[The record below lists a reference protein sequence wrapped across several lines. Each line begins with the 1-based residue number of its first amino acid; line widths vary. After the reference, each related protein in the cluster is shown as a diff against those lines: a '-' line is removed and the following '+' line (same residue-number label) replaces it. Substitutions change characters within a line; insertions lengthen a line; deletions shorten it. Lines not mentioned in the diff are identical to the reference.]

1 MSRQAVGVP
10 VIILKEGT
18 QRTVGR
24 DAMRANIMAAR
35 VIAEAIRTSL
45 GPRGMDKMLVDS
57 LGDVVITNDGA
68 TILKEIDVQHPAAK
82 MMVEVAKAQDDEVGD
97 GTTTAVVIAGE
108 LLKKAEELLDQNI
121 HPTIIVEGYKKA
133 ADEACKILDEIAL
146 TTTPDNYDILVKI
159 GKTALNSKAVAGA
172 KDLFA
177 KIAVD
182 AIKQI
187 VEKRDE
193 KLFADIELVGILKK
207 QGKSL
212 LETELVSGIVIDKEV
227 VHPGM
232 PKRVTN
238 AKIALVNAPLE
249 IEKTEF
255 DAEIRITD
263 PTQMKAFLEEEQRML
278 REMVEKIKASGA
290 NVLFCQKGIDDV
302 AQHFLAKAGI
312 LAVRRV
318 KKSDMEKL
326 AKATGG
332 KIVTSIDDLTPEH
345 LGEAGLVEE
354 VKIGEDK
361 IVYVRD
367 CKHPKAVSVVIRG
380 GSEHVV
386 DEAERALHDALCVVR
401 DVIEDGKYVAGGGAP
416 EIEVAKRLR
425 EYAQQIGGR
434 EQLAIEAFADAIEII
449 PKTLAENAGHDPL
462 DIIVQ
467 LRERHAKPD
476 GVWYGVDVF
485 EGKVVDMLERGVL
498 EPLRVKKQAIRSASE
513 AAQMI
518 LRIDDII
525 ASKPTEPSKGK
536 GGPEGMPEY

>member
-1 MSRQAVGVP
+1 
-10 VIILKEGT
+10 
-18 QRTVGR
+18 
-24 DAMRANIMAAR
+24 
-35 VIAEAIRTSL
+35 
-45 GPRGMDKMLVDS
+45 
-57 LGDVVITNDGA
+57 
-68 TILKEIDVQHPAAK
+68 
-82 MMVEVAKAQDDEVGD
+82 
-97 GTTTAVVIAGE
+97 
-108 LLKKAEELLDQNI
+108 
-121 HPTIIVEGYKKA
+121 
-133 ADEACKILDEIAL
+133 
-146 TTTPDNYDILVKI
+146 
-159 GKTALNSKAVAGA
+159 
-172 KDLFA
+172 
-177 KIAVD
+177 
-182 AIKQI
+182 
-187 VEKRDE
+187 
-193 KLFADIELVGILKK
+193 
-207 QGKSL
+207 
-212 LETELVSGIVIDKEV
+212 
-227 VHPGM
+227 
-232 PKRVTN
+232 
-238 AKIALVNAPLE
+238 
-249 IEKTEF
+249 
-255 DAEIRITD
+255 
-263 PTQMKAFLEEEQRML
+263 
-278 REMVEKIKASGA
+278 
-290 NVLFCQKGIDDV
+290 
-302 AQHFLAKAGI
+302 
-312 LAVRRV
+312 VRRV

-367 CKHPKAVSVVIRG
+367 CKNPKAVSIVIRG

-386 DEAERALHDALCVVR
+386 DEAERAMHDALCVVR

-434 EQLAIEAFADAIEII
+434 EQLAIEAFADAIEIV

-476 GVWYGVDVF
+476 GVWHGVDVF
-485 EGKVVDMLERGVL
+485 EGKVADMLERGVL